1 MYYFNFL
8 TESKEDCCQW
18 QDFSSRKYQGCH
30 GMAPIDFGRSVIPI
44 SVRGSFYAHHITTGI
59 PGFSNL
65 PTDLWNGASQLL
77 SSKNGGKL
85 LSVFYISTTKQQ
97 KTQKASKHSLNSSP
111 HGFINF
117 QSWILNFHK
126 SCLLII
132 VFLFYQT
139 ILIGLKKSWKFRISD
154 LEFVKPGGEQA
165 QKILKSNEIIE
176 FWELD

>member
-77 SSKNGGKL
+77 SSKNGEKL
-85 LSVFYISTTKQQ
+85 LSVFYISTTHYQATKNQ
-97 KTQKASKHSLNSSP
+97 KGIKT
-111 HGFINF
+111 FITLIELLTIWF
-117 QSWILNFHK
+117 HEFPILNFRK
-126 SCLLII
+126 PCL
-132 VFLFYQT
+132 
-139 ILIGLKKSWKFRISD
+139 
-154 LEFVKPGGEQA
+154 
-165 QKILKSNEIIE
+165 
-176 FWELD
+176 